1 MRIFKQKPVRKMVAF
16 FLCIVLLLGN
26 TVTYAQGNGQAVE
39 DQQYSQTAWGR
50 RKERRAGFAASDHRG
65 RGICCGDGPT
75 TVPRDGR
82 GGNDS
87 DGDGVAH
94 THG

>member
-39 DQQYSQTAWGR
+39 DQQYSQTAGEDE
-50 RKERRAGFAASDHRG
+50 KSAGQDSQ
-65 RGICCGDGPT
+65 PQT
-75 TVPRDGR
+75 TG
-82 GGNDS
+82 
-87 DGDGVAH
+87 
-94 THG
+94 